1 MAMTRK
7 RKTAGNT
14 GETVPSQRALSRR
27 LRVSRSTID
36 RLIKDGLKAD
46 SHGEYSVDQAQQLQR
61 VRALRMRDATADSEE
76 RREGALQ
83 LKEARL
89 RVDLEMA
96 EHKLAVAREE
106 YIPRDTVILEWRRAA
121 VSVKNRFLGLGR
133 EMAPHL
139 AGKGPREIE
148 SLINQRVF
156 EILRLLARQGEDE
169 LIQDPSV
176 PGHATSVHNQGGQA

>member
-1 MAMTRK
+1 MTRK

-36 RLIKDGLKAD
+36 RLIRDGLKAD

-61 VRALRMRDATADSEE
+61 VRALRMREVVADRQE
-76 RREGALQ
+76 RRQGALE
-83 LKEARL
+83 LKESKL

-96 EHKLAVAREE
+96 EHKLAVARGA

-139 AGKGPREIE
+139 TGKGPREIE
-148 SLINQRVF
+148 ALLNQRIY
-156 EILRLLARQGEDE
+156 EILRLIARQGDADA
-169 LIQDPSV
+169 QMDHV
-176 PGHATSVHNQGGQA
+176 TAATQPTIQGGRA